1 MPITDDWQKLSG
13 GVEVHFGKHDW
24 KADDVVTFRGHSGFD
39 ERKQMGSLGF
49 RTKRAVWGFYLKH
62 CNAIGIRSP
71 ERLMVENCHATGM
84 SAECFYSGS
93 KSRHGNNEPS
103 SYTKAIT

>member
-1 MPITDDWQKLSG
+1 M
-13 GVEVHFGKHDW
+13 
-24 KADDVVTFRGHSGFD
+24 TFRGHSGFD